1 MSVTELATREGV
13 RLQSLTRP
21 LAELIDDGWVLRQAD
36 AADGRRS
43 VVGLTA
49 AGSKAVR
56 SATRAADRSLAELL
70 RRMLSEEERALLAR
84 ACELL
89 QRVDETLADEART
102 RDAADPSR

>member
-1 MSVTELATREGV
+1 M
-13 RLQSLTRP
+13 
-21 LAELIDDGWVLRQAD
+21 
-36 AADGRRS
+36 
-43 VVGLTA
+43 
-49 AGSKAVR
+49 R